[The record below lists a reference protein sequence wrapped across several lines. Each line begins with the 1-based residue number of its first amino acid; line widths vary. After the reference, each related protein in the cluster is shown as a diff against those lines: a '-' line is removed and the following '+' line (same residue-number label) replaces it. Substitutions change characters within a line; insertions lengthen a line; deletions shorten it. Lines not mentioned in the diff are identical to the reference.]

1 MHKDQHN
8 NRRPRAAS
16 PTPLRDWIHRQ
27 PRLRRAAGVALFAV
41 FIACGGMAPASIS
54 LTPVPGSQQ
63 LLFVLLAGV
72 ILGSRLGAV
81 SAMTYLAA
89 AAVTGRIWPAGA
101 GPEPLIGPTAGFLWS
116 LPLTAYFAGLAVE
129 RLKGESAAHYAM
141 GVCGAVAAYHALG
154 TLRLIA
160 ALDYESS
167 EAFVKGAG
175 IFLGQHIA
183 HGAIAVM
190 IATSASDL
198 VRAREKK

>member
-1 MHKDQHN
+1 M
-8 NRRPRAAS
+8 
-16 PTPLRDWIHRQ
+16 
-27 PRLRRAAGVALFAV
+27 ALFAAL
-41 FIACGGMAPASIS
+41 IACGGMAPASIP

-81 SAMTYLAA
+81 SAITYLAIA
-89 AAVTGRIWPAGA
+89 ALSGRFWPAGA

-129 RLKGESAAHYAM
+129 RLKGESAIHYAM
-141 GVCGAVAAYHALG
+141 GVCGAIAVYHALG

-160 ALDYESS
+160 ALDYGSS

-190 IATSASDL
+190 IASSASDL